1 MARQTENESVPV
13 QEIQT
18 PAMVS
23 VRKFAKS
30 VLIVLLSFAC
40 IFAGML
46 MYQLRL
52 PEEDL
57 QPAIH
62 ERRTPMLK
70 KTVAAPAPAA
80 VRVEKKTEPVVRVDQ
95 KVMDKPTVFV
105 TVPKEDVKP
114 VPVIVV
120 PEPQKTEP
128 VQEPV
133 KETIKTEEIVSITPA
148 EPMLPLEAALN
159 LRDHL
164 ALGLSCLPEFK
175 AIMKNRVPAGVDRE
189 NLIEILMPVCVNQT
203 IFEDMENAF
212 KENKKRALMTY
223 YLLNNP
229 KWLAYLKTFG
239 ATLVDVRRLNP
250 LKHKPKDIVS
260 LAQSALMAHHVS
272 ESKNY
277 VQKLPVEMK
286 ADFSE
291 FLRLSA
297 AYVKAQEVTNKLILS
312 FGKKGE

>member
-13 QEIQT
+13 QEVET
-18 PAMVS
+18 PTMVS

-52 PEEDL
+52 PEEDF
-57 QPAIH
+57 PPVTH
-62 ERRTPMLK
+62 ERKTPMLK
-70 KTVAAPAPAA
+70 KPMMASTSI
-80 VRVEKKTEPVVRVDQ
+80 RTEKKVEPVLSVSEDVTN
-95 KVMDKPTVFV
+95 KSSVFV
-105 TVPKEDVKP
+105 TVPKQEDKP
-114 VPVIVV
+114 VPAVTET
-120 PEPQKTEP
+120 EPKTVEP

-133 KETIKTEEIVSITPA
+133 KEEVKPEVIISVKPV
-148 EPMLPLEAALN
+148 EPTLPLETALD

-164 ALGLSCLPEFK
+164 ALGVSCLPEFK
-175 AIMKNRVPAGVDRE
+175 SIMKNRVPAGINRE
-189 NLIEILMPVCVNQT
+189 NLIETLMPVCANQT
-203 IFEDMENAF
+203 IFEDMEKAF

-223 YLLNNP
+223 YMLNNP
-229 KWLAYLKTFG
+229 AWLAYLKTFG

-250 LKHKPKDIVS
+250 VKHKPKDIVS
-260 LAQSALMAHHVS
+260 LAQSALVAHRVF
-272 ESKNY
+272 EAQNY
-277 VQKLPVEMK
+277 IQRLPNEMK

-297 AYVKAQEVTNKLILS
+297 AYVKAQVVTNKLILS